1 MAERLYDVVVIGAGP
16 AGNICAYLTAKAGLS
31 TLVLEEHEQA
41 GLFVN
46 CTGIIGAEAFR
57 RFNLPKETILS
68 RLQAITFYA
77 PSGHSFR
84 YDPGDP
90 LAYIVSRLQFD
101 KELAALAE
109 AEGARFRFGY
119 HGRLIR
125 VDSDAVEIREREEDP
140 DPVRAR
146 AAVIA
151 TGFGSNL
158 PQQVG
163 LPSPRELIYGA
174 QAEVEMA
181 GLRDV
186 EIYLGKD
193 IAPESFAWV
202 VPLSPPAEGNGEAA
216 GNGKAAGIAR
226 VGLVAAREAPRYFQ
240 RLLQH
245 PSIRPRLRTPNPK
258 MLLSPIPTQPI
269 ECSYGDR
276 VLVVGEAAGQVK
288 TTTQGGI
295 YYGMLCAAMAAETL
309 EFAARRGDFRASV
322 LRRYEQA
329 WTREI
334 AQELKTGLTL
344 RQLFARLSDS
354 QIDALV
360 ELGTRDDIIGIVR
373 RLAQFDWHRDLI
385 QTSLKLPALQEVV
398 RGGLW

>member
-1 MAERLYDVVVIGAGP
+1 MIYDVVVIGAGP

-46 CTGIIGAEAFR
+46 CTGIIGVEAFR

-68 RLQAITFYA
+68 KLQAITFYA

-84 YDPGDP
+84 YDPHEP
-90 LAYIVSRLQFD
+90 LACIVSRLQFD
-101 KELAALAE
+101 RRLADLAE

-125 VDSDAVEIREREEDP
+125 VDADAVEIREREEDAG
-140 DPVRAR
+140 PVRAKV
-146 AAVIA
+146 AVIA

-158 PQQVG
+158 AQQVG
-163 LPSPRELIYGA
+163 LPGPKEIIYGA
-174 QAEVEMA
+174 QAEVEMED
-181 GLRDV
+181 LRDV

-193 IAPESFAWV
+193 VAPESFAWV
-202 VPLSPPAEGNGEAA
+202 VPLSTPERGQG
-216 GNGKAAGIAR
+216 AAGIAR
-226 VGLVAAREAPRYFQ
+226 VGLVASREAPQYFQ
-240 RLLQH
+240 RLLEH
-245 PSIRPRLRTPNPK
+245 PSIRPRIRTAEPK

-269 ECSYGDR
+269 ECSYADR

-295 YYGMLCAAMAAETL
+295 YYGMLCASLAAEAIG
-309 EFAARRGDFRASV
+309 FAAQRGDFRAQV

-334 AQELKTGLTL
+334 AKELETGLTL

-360 ELGTRDDIIGIVR
+360 ELGTRDDIIGLVR

-385 QTSLKLPALQEVV
+385 QTSLRLPALQEVV